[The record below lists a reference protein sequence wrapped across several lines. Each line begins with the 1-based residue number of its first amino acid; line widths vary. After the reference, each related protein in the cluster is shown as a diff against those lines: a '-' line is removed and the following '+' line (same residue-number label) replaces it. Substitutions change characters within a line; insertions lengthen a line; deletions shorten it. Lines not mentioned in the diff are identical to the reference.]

1 MKTKHIVYLV
11 IVIVV
16 ILFIYNQTKS
26 KENLLIDDTFK
37 DSYKIHDI
45 LYEMKEAVTQ
55 NATGTFKYEVPVEVR
70 GSENNMSI
78 LFKKGNELLQIIKT
92 SDNKFFVSKTFTSN
106 SGNTST
112 VTGQNIDITLY
123 VNKLKQKG
131 YTVDAI
137 GFGRAKYILNIKK

>member
-45 LYEMKEAVTQ
+45 LYEMKEAVTK
-55 NATGTFKYEVPVEVR
+55 NTTGTFKYEVPVEVS

-78 LFKKGNELLQIIKT
+78 GFKKDKEFLQIIKIPG
-92 SDNKFFVSKTFTSN
+92 NRFVVSKTFTSK
-106 SGNTST
+106 SGNTET
-112 VTGQNIDITLY
+112 VTGENIDITPY